1 MPWIRLTDH
10 NKETVWIN
18 SDQFYK
24 MKRIDNRTVLT
35 AFSGSSSDGKATTS
49 TISVQETPDEIMR
62 LVSEGK

>member
-24 MKRIDNRTVLT
+24 MKRID
-35 AFSGSSSDGKATTS
+35 TTRRLN
-49 TISVQETPDEIMR
+49 SVFR
-62 LVSEGK
+62 LIVRR